1 MNRKQFF
8 PLIVLVLAVGGVGLY
23 LYKKSASDWQS
34 SGGSLGQKLVPN
46 FPVNDVGQ
54 LIIRQATNEVNLV
67 KNQDR
72 WVVKERNNY
81 PANFSDISD
90 FVRKTADL
98 KIVQSV
104 KVGPSQRPRLEL
116 VEPGTASGSGTLVEF
131 KDGAGKSLQKLLLG
145 KKHMRKSA
153 SPSPS
158 PMGMG
163 DEAGFPD
170 GRYILNLQSGADNVA
185 VVSDPLTQVE
195 PKPEQWLEKEFFKI
209 EKPRSI
215 EMLSTNGTN
224 SWKITRETETSEWVL
239 ANTNKDETLDPA
251 KVSGMS
257 TAFSSPSF
265 SDVAVNIKAEESGL
279 AKPVEITME
288 TFDGFTYKIDVGNK
302 SGEDNYYFAVKVS
315 GNFPKERTAGKDEK
329 PEDKEKLDR
338 EWKEKNS
345 KLEEKL
351 TQEKAYGAWTYL
363 APRWTVDSVIKDR
376 HQLLIEKKAETQP
389 EGGAANPA
397 PLTIPDPLQPQNQ

>member
-1 MNRKQFF
+1 
-8 PLIVLVLAVGGVGLY
+8 
-23 LYKKSASDWQS
+23 
-34 SGGSLGQKLVPN
+34 
-46 FPVNDVGQ
+46 
-54 LIIRQATNEVNLV
+54 
-67 KNQDR
+67 
-72 WVVKERNNY
+72 
-81 PANFSDISD
+81 
-90 FVRKTADL
+90 
-98 KIVQSV
+98 
-104 KVGPSQRPRLEL
+104 
-116 VEPGTASGSGTLVEF
+116 
-131 KDGAGKSLQKLLLG
+131 
-145 KKHMRKSA
+145 
-153 SPSPS
+153 
-158 PMGMG
+158 MG